1 MWPVITSGCPFLT
14 ENTWSSNSHYGKLEP
29 SEVASNLQI
38 VPLNDSKDSYLTF
51 FLCSEFVEHL
61 FKKKTNRPIN
71 QVFYQ
76 SYPSSKKKW

>member
-51 FLCSEFVEHL
+51 FLGSEFVEHL
-61 FKKKTNRPIN
+61 FLKKK
-71 QVFYQ
+71 
-76 SYPSSKKKW
+76 